1 MIDVVCVTDG
11 YEVYHS
17 IAKEWENLTIARCWS
32 HARRGFA
39 DVVKAAGKEKR
50 SVQESISYSYKALQ
64 IIQTMFRYEQ
74 GYADMTPEER
84 LEQRKRNVPR
94 WLRHSLRT

>member
-1 MIDVVCVTDG
+1 MNEVVKVHMASWQAMVQNRNASG
-11 YEVYHS
+11 LS
-17 IAKEWENLTIARCWS
+17 IKEWC
-32 HARRGFA
+32 
-39 DVVKAAGKEKR
+39 AANNV
-50 SVQESISYSYKALQ
+50 SESQYYYRLRHYKALQ